1 MLFCVHLELS
11 MAVPRCSGGG
21 TSAEEMHLTLA
32 RVVLAAAAGLTRGA
46 RRQARADMGKKFC
59 GPTVNSGGGWLMNC
73 ESKTR
78 GASAAATA
86 TFRGSVQYFERVSP
100 YLLVTT

>member
-1 MLFCVHLELS
+1 

-46 RRQARADMGKKFC
+46 RRQARADMRKKFG
-59 GPTVNSGGGWLMNC
+59 GPTVNSGENSLINC

-78 GASAAATA
+78 GASAATA
-86 TFRGSVQYFERVSP
+86 TFRGSVQYFEKVSP

>member
-1 MLFCVHLELS
+1 

-32 RVVLAAAAGLTRGA
+32 RVDLAAAAGLTRGA
-46 RRQARADMGKKFC
+46 RRQARADMRKKL
-59 GPTVNSGGGWLMNC
+59 GEPTVNSGEDTQINC